1 MSLDHP
7 LGQRIRSAR
16 EARGWSQQDL
26 AAAVG
31 VTSRTVGNW
40 ERGRSPK
47 QHIGAIERELHVKL
61 RGDEPS
67 RSGAI
72 ADLDDAELVAEL
84 ATRLAACRR
93 RNRDLEAQLR
103 VLANQSEGADV

>member
-61 RGDEPS
+61 RVEES
-67 RSGAI
+67 TRNAVL

-84 ATRLAACRR
+84 ATRLATSRR
-93 RNRDLEAQLR
+93 RIRDLKDQLR
-103 VLANQSEGADV
+103 TQTEGNEGADV